1 MFRDNAERREPA
13 NEKRSRF
20 PIEPPRRG
28 VVAGLYTL
36 DGSGDGEPM
45 LERAAAACGVCLDAI

>member
-1 MFRDNAERREPA
+1 M
-13 NEKRSRF
+13 RF

-45 LERAAAACGVCLDAI
+45 LERAAAACGVCLDAL